1 MKRILFVFFKPW
13 SDTSVGNRWPSHY
26 LVVDGGELWWIV
38 VDGGELSYSCAFK
51 NLYQKLRKFEM
62 LRLKNIFNVSDSFK
76 HSKNTSFDSFR
87 VHQFVVNQC
96 YRRYYSKSQKFI
108 IFETQLMQHLSIP
121 VRGVAPR
128 SLNHFKPQVLTNLQQ
143 NLCCIVYL
151 CNGKTP
157 ISGFFRR

>member
-1 MKRILFVFFKPW
+1 M
-13 SDTSVGNRWPSHY
+13 
-26 LVVDGGELWWIV
+26 VDGGELWWIV

-96 YRRYYSKSQKFI
+96 YRRY
-108 IFETQLMQHLSIP
+108 P
-121 VRGVAPR
+121 
-128 SLNHFKPQVLTNLQQ
+128 
-143 NLCCIVYL
+143 
-151 CNGKTP
+151 
-157 ISGFFRR
+157 FF